1 MSIFVCRTR
10 LLALPCRAALAFQ
23 GATLAATAT
32 PMASELSPVSGLVQ
46 MLLAMGLVLGVIF
59 ALAWLMRRVNP
70 MALAGSQAALRVISG
85 VMVGQ
90 RERVVIVEV
99 QGKWLVLGVAA
110 QSVTLLHTLDRPED
124 LPASPSVT
132 TGPFADKLRA
142 LLESRGIS
150 LPKKP
155 S

>member
-1 MSIFVCRTR
+1 
-10 LLALPCRAALAFQ
+10 
-23 GATLAATAT
+23 
-32 PMASELSPVSGLVQ
+32 MASELSPISGLLQ

-110 QSVTLLHTLDRPED
+110 QSVTLLYTLDRPED
-124 LPASPSVT
+124 LPTGAPVA

>member
-1 MSIFVCRTR
+1 
-10 LLALPCRAALAFQ
+10 
-23 GATLAATAT
+23 
-32 PMASELSPVSGLVQ
+32 MASELSPVSGLVQ

-124 LPASPSVT
+124 LLTTPSVT